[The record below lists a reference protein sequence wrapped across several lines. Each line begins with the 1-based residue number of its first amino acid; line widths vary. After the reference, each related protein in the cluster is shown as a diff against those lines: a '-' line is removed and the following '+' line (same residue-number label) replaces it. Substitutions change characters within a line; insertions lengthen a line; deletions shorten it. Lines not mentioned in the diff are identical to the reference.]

1 MRIIVDIDDVTGAVT
16 ITPETQDPDVG
27 AAEERRM
34 TEVRSGICAP
44 APRSPLSPDTDLPV
58 PGWRVDAELLALRPA
73 TVHRGAAM
81 RSSAVRLML

>member
-58 PGWRVDAELLALRPA
+58 PDHRVLASWLAE
-73 TVHRGAAM
+73 VFEKGK
-81 RSSAVRLML
+81 V